1 MIILPDPD
9 QLPFYLLFVFFRCNS
24 SICDKYF
31 KLKMVLDYEYGIN
44 TGNRFLDLVDHD
56 EDPEDYIAKQTQPEE
71 KPKKT
76 KSDTKPAVS
85 ATSKKST
92 TTTTTTTAST
102 ANASGNTARTNKENL
117 TGKSANNDQRKQQ
130 TNVLIDNNN
139 QQIRGDSARGKKENI
154 LFAFFFY

>member
-71 KPKKT
+71 KPKKS
-76 KSDTKPAVS
+76 KSDTKPAAS
-85 ATSKKST
+85 TTSKKS